1 MALGGYKF
9 RGYKFVLPSD
19 YDATVDEQVIAQAL
33 RLHKCKL
40 KAFMSACAAT
50 NADWQFY
57 ETNGDASFETYGNVI
72 YKLDADGFNYA
83 SFFRY
88 GSDDAYYCMLTIS
101 NGSTN
106 GTVGIL
112 LQNYYSYYSSTT
124 FYHTSINNDMDS
136 IGIAPITFANV
147 FDSNA
152 MFQRLSFYS
161 QDNSGTYSG
170 TNSATLSK
178 SLINHYCGYAI
189 KGKNIIS
196 IFGNTLNI
204 LTPRVLSVGSLR
216 LSSPDDTSNMFSNTF
231 TFFTITGSSVLQY
244 VYNITEIQVSGRNG
258 YPYERTATS
267 GSNKSCSVYINLP
280 TRALVINPSTNIPY
294 ENAVLC
300 TQFSRI
306 NYGFPDQINE
316 DKIASKGVVDI
327 DLIAINCFC
336 KTGEGAVPYQVCAN
350 GNYLCVQKWQETM
363 NETYAFT
370 NSSLYI
376 GWDASNPDIR
386 LESSWAEYSES

>member
-1 MALGGYKF
+1 MSLGGYKF
-9 RGYKFVLPSD
+9 RGYKFILPSD

-72 YKLDADGFNYA
+72 YKLDTDGFNYA

-112 LQNYYSYYSSTT
+112 LQNYYSLYSSTT
-124 FYHTSINNDMDS
+124 FYHTSIDNDMDS

-152 MFQRLSFYS
+152 MFQRLSFFS
-161 QDNSGTYSG
+161 QDNNGTYSG
-170 TNSATLSK
+170 ASSATLSK

-196 IFGNTLNI
+196 IFGNTFNTLVA
-204 LTPRVLSVGSLR
+204 RVLSVGSLR
-216 LSSPDDTSNMFSNTF
+216 LSSPDDTSNMFSNTVRF
-231 TFFTITGSSVLQY
+231 STTTGSSIVTCIYQ
-244 VYNITEIQVSGRNG
+244 ITDIQVSGRTG
-258 YPYERTATS
+258 YPYERNSTS
-267 GSNKSCSVYINLP
+267 GSNISSSVLINLP

-294 ENAVLC
+294 ENAVLS
-300 TQFSRI
+300 TQLNRI
-306 NYGFPDQINE
+306 NYGFSNQINN
-316 DKIASKGVVDI
+316 DKITSKGAVDI
-327 DLIAINCFC
+327 DLLAINCFC
-336 KTGEGAVPYQVCAN
+336 KTGNGANPYQVCAN

-363 NETYAFT
+363 NEIYAFT
-370 NSSLYI
+370 NSNLYI

-386 LESSWAEYSES
+386 LESSWVEYPES